1 MKKIGLICAA
11 VLVCGSLTA
20 CGSQSTSKKTSSPS
34 KTSSSKVVK
43 HHKRQNK
50 KKQNTSSSKVASTSS
65 EKASSQTQ
73 QTSQTQTSSNGGQQ
87 LTQGEINRQRG
98 YDPNGAPLLPGQ
110 DHAAGSN
117 PDGSPDAWVQWQL
130 DWQQKSGGQYYP
142 DGTPTPGSQRTPEE
156 NESIENDY

>member
-1 MKKIGLICAA
+1 MKKIGLICA
-11 VLVCGSLTA
+11 VTLTGMSLAA
-20 CGSQSTSKKTSSPS
+20 CGNQSSKESSSSS
-34 KTSSSKVVK
+34 KASSSKVVK
-43 HHKRQNK
+43 KHKT
-50 KKQNTSSSKVASTSS
+50 KQSTSS
-65 EKASSQTQ
+65 KKSSSTSSNAKTSSHQNQ
-73 QTSQTQTSSNGGQQ
+73 QTSQTQTSNNGGQQ

-117 PDGSPDAWVQWQL
+117 PDGSPDAWVEWQL

>member
-1 MKKIGLICAA
+1 MKKIGLICVTTFAC
-11 VLVCGSLTA
+11 LSLAA
-20 CGSQSTSKKTSSPS
+20 CGNQSSSKKASSSS
-34 KTSSSKVVK
+34 KASSSKVVK
-43 HHKRQNK
+43 KH
-50 KKQNTSSSKVASTSS
+50 KKQQSTSS
-65 EKASSQTQ
+65 NKSSSTSSNAKTSDHQNQ
-73 QTSQTQTSSNGGQQ
+73 QTSQTQTSNNGGQQ

>member
-1 MKKIGLICAA
+1 MKKIGLICAVA
-11 VLVCGSLTA
+11 LAGMSLAA
-20 CGSQSTSKKTSSPS
+20 CGNQSTKKAS
-34 KTSSSKVVK
+34 SSSKISSNKVVK
-43 HHKRQNK
+43 SHKKQNK

-65 EKASSQTQ
+65 EKASSQSQ

>member
-1 MKKIGLICAA
+1 MKKIGLICAVA
-11 VLVCGSLTA
+11 LAGMSLAA
-20 CGSQSTSKKTSSPS
+20 CGNQSSSNKASSSSKV
-34 KTSSSKVVK
+34 SSSKVVK
-43 HHKRQNK
+43 SHKKQNK

>member
-1 MKKIGLICAA
+1 MKKIGLICAVA
-11 VLVCGSLTA
+11 LAGMSLAA
-20 CGSQSTSKKTSSPS
+20 CGNQSTKKASSSSKI
-34 KTSSSKVVK
+34 SSSKVVK
-43 HHKRQNK
+43 SHKKQNK

-65 EKASSQTQ
+65 EKASSQSQ
-73 QTSQTQTSSNGGQQ
+73 QTSQTQTGSNGGQQ

>member
-1 MKKIGLICAA
+1 MKKIGLICAVA
-11 VLVCGSLTA
+11 LVGMSLAA
-20 CGSQSTSKKTSSPS
+20 CGNQSSSNKASSSSKV
-34 KTSSSKVVK
+34 SSSKVVK
-43 HHKRQNK
+43 SHKKQNK